1 MPNPSS
7 TAVLNEYVRRFGN
20 YEFASLEDLLTNPQ
34 GMGLTTATP
43 AQRAICRITEGRP
56 LNELTASPGIADML
70 GLTQEQLEDF
80 KQDGPPRELVL
91 LSGIRTA
98 KSLMAA
104 AIAIRAT
111 QTCDI
116 SHLRAG
122 EIPRFSIL
130 SISKDLANVILQHL
144 MGSLLSTPALS
155 RLIFDQQEAKKWLKD
170 GKPSGESV
178 MLKHPNGQP
187 VQVMCVAGRR
197 AGASLVARWSIG
209 VAFDEAPRMQGAQ
222 DATINLDDA
231 RAAVLGR
238 LVPGAQVVSLGS
250 PWSPMGP
257 VYNMTSEYHGRPS
270 RELVILKAPGPLLN
284 PFWWTPDRVARMRDA
299 DAQTYRTDVL
309 AEFCDVEES
318 LLSSYLESSTR
329 TDSGDLPP
337 ADGQEYVA
345 SMDPATRS
353 NAWTLVIATRR
364 GNKKQVAVA
373 RQWQGTPLNPLRP
386 RDVLRDVRDI
396 CYQYKIRWC
405 YTDQFAADAL
415 QDLAENI
422 GLELVIEEWNKTNK
436 VSLFLELRAQ
446 MAQGLIELPPDPYL
460 QKDLRLV
467 KRRVTQSG
475 VSIIFPQTTDKRHC
489 DYAPALARAIARWI
503 SDIEVAPP
511 TKADDKYGEYLEEQM
526 LQKELDQYENKKTQ
540 SWWDR

>member
-1 MPNPSS
+1 MPSE
-7 TAVLNEYVRRFGN
+7 AAIMQEYVRRFGH
-20 YEFASLEDLLTNPQ
+20 YEFTSLEDLLTNPQ
-34 GMGLTTATP
+34 GMGLKTATP
-43 AQRAICRITEGRP
+43 AQRAICRIAEGRP
-56 LNELTASPGIADML
+56 LAELTKEPGIASML
-70 GLTQEQLEDF
+70 GITQEQLQDF

-98 KSLMAA
+98 KSLLAA

-155 RLIFDQQEAKKWLKD
+155 RLIYDQDEAKKWLKD
-170 GKPSGESV
+170 GKPAGESV
-178 MLKHPNGQP
+178 MLKHPSGKP

-238 LVPGAQVVSLGS
+238 LVPGAQLICLGS

-257 VYNMTSEYHGRPS
+257 VYNMYTEFHGKPT
-270 RELVILKAPGPLLN
+270 RELVLVKAPGPLLN
-284 PFWWTPDRVARMRDA
+284 PYWWTPERVERMKAA

-318 LLSSYLESSTR
+318 LLSSYLEAATRSSA
-329 TDSGDLPP
+329 DDLPP
-337 ADGQEYVA
+337 NEGQEYVA

-353 NAWTLVIATRR
+353 NAWTLIIATRR
-364 GNKKQVAVA
+364 GEKKQVAVA
-373 RQWQGTPLNPLRP
+373 RQWQGTPLSPLRP

-396 CYQYKIRWC
+396 CYRYRIRWC

-503 SDIEVAPP
+503 SDVEVAPP
-511 TKADDKYGEYLEEQM
+511 TKADDNYGEYLEEQM
-526 LQKELDQYENKKTQ
+526 LQRELDQYEDKKTQ
-540 SWWDR
+540 AWWDR